1 MATDQHGKKVQ
12 CVLCL
17 TSEENRTTGPLSTK
31 GSITAHQNCL
41 LYSSGII
48 CKNSPEFDDLFGFSV
63 EDVLNEL
70 KRGNRLNCYRCKKKG
85 ATVGCEVKRCKKSYH
100 YPCALRDGAQNV
112 DDHTEEKFT
121 LYCLKHNLAMAATN
135 ETVSRAL
142 STNGDS
148 DTTMNNNGET
158 SPKSLQKERKGL
170 DAVAGPSSS
179 HSDSNMSSKRRQKQ
193 TPKRRLSCSSTPE
206 VKSSKKSR
214 MWSKRIQNGFSDS
227 DGVVNGIDMELA
239 PLESDLEDSVLSEHR
254 NHAEALTG
262 GCQPE
267 PEHSDDSDGDDSDGD
282 DTVIDSSQ
290 SLLLPVMWCVV
301 SEETSQDTNLSVCS
315 SQPCSAASPGSPV
328 LSGRQGSS
336 LTPGPISPV
345 LSGRQGS
352 SLTPG
357 PISSVLSG
365 RQGSSLTP
373 GPISSVLSGRQGS
386 SLTPGPI
393 SSVLSGR
400 QGSSL
405 TPGPIS
411 PVLSGRQGSSLTPGP
426 ISPVLSGRQ
435 GSSLTPGPISSVLSG
450 RQGSSLTPGP
460 ISSVLSGRQGSSL
473 TPGPIS
479 PVLSGR
485 QGSSLTPGP
494 ISSVHSGPL
503 NVTNT
508 PTRTSP
514 PVSPVPP
521 DCCFTPVSS
530 PHSVSNHPLAG
541 PGGLGSPIGSGSDSA
556 ASRVFWRRCNEAGC
570 TQSIFTTFFSD
581 MVSISNR
588 ILSDNASQED
598 YDLSLRVMEASGK
611 LSQMLS
617 EQEREFKKKQMELQ
631 SATAAIRDARSALKR

>member
-1 MATDQHGKKVQ
+1 MGTDQHGKKVQ

-48 CKNSPEFDDLFGFSV
+48 CQNSPEFDDLFGFSV

-70 KRGNRLNCYRCKKKG
+70 KRGNRLICYRCKKKG

-100 YPCALRDGAQNV
+100 YPCAVRDGAQNV

-121 LYCLKHNLAMAATN
+121 LYCLKHNLPIAATN

-142 STNGDS
+142 STNGDT

-158 SPKSLQKERKGL
+158 SPKRKEESFSLDHVNSGIVKSYCKKHKPQSLQKELKGL
-170 DAVAGPSSS
+170 DAVAGPSSY

-214 MWSKRIQNGFSDS
+214 KWSKSIQNDFSNS

-239 PLESDLEDSVLSEHR
+239 PLESDLEDSVFSEHR
-254 NHAEALTG
+254 NHAEALTR

-267 PEHSDDSDGDDSDGD
+267 PEHRDDSDGDH
-282 DTVIDSSQ
+282 TVIDSS
-290 SLLLPVMWCVV
+290 LLLHVV
-301 SEETSQDTNLSVCS
+301 SEEPSQDTNLSVCS
-315 SQPCSAASPGSPV
+315 SQPCSVARPGSPV

-336 LTPGPISPV
+336 LT
-345 LSGRQGS
+345 L
-352 SLTPG
+352 
-357 PISSVLSG
+357 
-365 RQGSSLTP
+365 
-373 GPISSVLSGRQGS
+373 
-386 SLTPGPI
+386 
-393 SSVLSGR
+393 
-400 QGSSL
+400 
-405 TPGPIS
+405 
-411 PVLSGRQGSSLTPGP
+411 
-426 ISPVLSGRQ
+426 
-435 GSSLTPGPISSVLSG
+435 
-450 RQGSSLTPGP
+450 
-460 ISSVLSGRQGSSL
+460 
-473 TPGPIS
+473 
-479 PVLSGR
+479 
-485 QGSSLTPGP
+485 GP

-541 PGGLGSPIGSGSDSA
+541 PGGPGSPIGSGSDSA

-588 ILSDNASQED
+588 ILSDKASQED

-631 SATAAIRDARSALKR
+631 RATEAIRDARSALKR

>member
-1 MATDQHGKKVQ
+1 MGTDQHGKKVQ

-48 CKNSPEFDDLFGFSV
+48 CQNSPEFDDLFGFSV

-70 KRGNRLNCYRCKKKG
+70 KRGNRLICYRCKKKG

-100 YPCALRDGAQNV
+100 YPCAVRDGAQNV

-121 LYCLKHNLAMAATN
+121 LYCLKHNLPIAATN

-142 STNGDS
+142 STNGDT

-158 SPKSLQKERKGL
+158 SPKRKEESFSLDHVNSGIVKSYCKKHKPQSLQKELKGL
-170 DAVAGPSSS
+170 DAVAGPSSY

-214 MWSKRIQNGFSDS
+214 KWSKSIQNDFSNS

-239 PLESDLEDSVLSEHR
+239 PLESDLEDSVFSEHR
-254 NHAEALTG
+254 NHAEALTR

-267 PEHSDDSDGDDSDGD
+267 PEHRDDSDGDH
-282 DTVIDSSQ
+282 TVIDSSQ
-290 SLLLPVMWCVV
+290 SLLLHVV
-301 SEETSQDTNLSVCS
+301 SEEPSQDTNLSVCS
-315 SQPCSAASPGSPV
+315 SQPCSVARPGSPV

-336 LTPGPISPV
+336 LT
-345 LSGRQGS
+345 L
-352 SLTPG
+352 
-357 PISSVLSG
+357 
-365 RQGSSLTP
+365 
-373 GPISSVLSGRQGS
+373 
-386 SLTPGPI
+386 
-393 SSVLSGR
+393 
-400 QGSSL
+400 
-405 TPGPIS
+405 
-411 PVLSGRQGSSLTPGP
+411 
-426 ISPVLSGRQ
+426 
-435 GSSLTPGPISSVLSG
+435 
-450 RQGSSLTPGP
+450 
-460 ISSVLSGRQGSSL
+460 
-473 TPGPIS
+473 
-479 PVLSGR
+479 
-485 QGSSLTPGP
+485 GP

-541 PGGLGSPIGSGSDSA
+541 PGGPGSPIGSGSDSA

-588 ILSDNASQED
+588 ILSDKASQED

-631 SATAAIRDARSALKR
+631 RATEAIRDARSALKR

>member
-1 MATDQHGKKVQ
+1 MGTDQHGKKVQ

-48 CKNSPEFDDLFGFSV
+48 CQNSPEFDDLFGFSV

-70 KRGNRLNCYRCKKKG
+70 KRGNRLICYRCKKKG

-100 YPCALRDGAQNV
+100 YPCAVRDGAQNV
-112 DDHTEEKFT
+112 DDHTEERFT
-121 LYCLKHNLAMAATN
+121 LYCLKHNLPIAATN

-142 STNGDS
+142 STNGDT

-158 SPKSLQKERKGL
+158 SPKSLQKELKGL
-170 DAVAGPSSS
+170 DAVAGPSCY

-214 MWSKRIQNGFSDS
+214 KWSKSIQNDFSNS

-239 PLESDLEDSVLSEHR
+239 PLESDLEDSVFSEHR
-254 NHAEALTG
+254 KHAEALTR

-267 PEHSDDSDGDDSDGD
+267 PEHRDDSDGDH
-282 DTVIDSSQ
+282 TVIDSSQ
-290 SLLLPVMWCVV
+290 SLLLPVKLCVV
-301 SEETSQDTNLSVCS
+301 SEEPSQDTNLSVCS

-336 LTPGPISPV
+336 LT
-345 LSGRQGS
+345 L
-352 SLTPG
+352 
-357 PISSVLSG
+357 
-365 RQGSSLTP
+365 
-373 GPISSVLSGRQGS
+373 
-386 SLTPGPI
+386 
-393 SSVLSGR
+393 
-400 QGSSL
+400 
-405 TPGPIS
+405 
-411 PVLSGRQGSSLTPGP
+411 
-426 ISPVLSGRQ
+426 
-435 GSSLTPGPISSVLSG
+435 
-450 RQGSSLTPGP
+450 
-460 ISSVLSGRQGSSL
+460 
-473 TPGPIS
+473 
-479 PVLSGR
+479 
-485 QGSSLTPGP
+485 GP

-521 DCCFTPVSS
+521 DCGFTPVSS

-556 ASRVFWRRCNEAGC
+556 ASRVFWRRCNKAGC

-588 ILSDNASQED
+588 ILSDKASQED

-631 SATAAIRDARSALKR
+631 SATEAIRDARSALKR

>member
-1 MATDQHGKKVQ
+1 MGTDQHGKKVQ

-17 TSEENRTTGPLSTK
+17 TSAENRTTGPLSTK
-31 GSITAHQNCL
+31 GYITAHQNCL

-63 EDVLNEL
+63 EDVLKEL
-70 KRGNRLNCYRCKKKG
+70 KRGNRLICYRCKKKG

-100 YPCALRDGAQNV
+100 YPCAVRDGAQNV

-121 LYCLKHNLAMAATN
+121 LYCLKHHLAIAATN

-158 SPKSLQKERKGL
+158 SPKLLRKELKGL
-170 DAVAGPSSS
+170 VDAVAGPSSY
-179 HSDSNMSSKRRQKQ
+179 HSDSNVSSKRRQKQ

-214 MWSKRIQNGFSDS
+214 KWSKSIQNDFSNS

-239 PLESDLEDSVLSEHR
+239 PLESDLEDSVFSEHR
-254 NHAEALTG
+254 NHAEALTR

-267 PEHSDDSDGDDSDGD
+267 PEHRDDSDGDH
-282 DTVIDSSQ
+282 TVIDSSQ
-290 SLLLPVMWCVV
+290 SLLLPVMLCGV
-301 SEETSQDTNLSVCS
+301 SEEPSQDTNLAVCS

-336 LTPGPISPV
+336 LTLGPISSV
-345 LSGRQGS
+345 HSGRQGS
-352 SLTPG
+352 SLT
-357 PISSVLSG
+357 L
-365 RQGSSLTP
+365 
-373 GPISSVLSGRQGS
+373 
-386 SLTPGPI
+386 
-393 SSVLSGR
+393 
-400 QGSSL
+400 
-405 TPGPIS
+405 
-411 PVLSGRQGSSLTPGP
+411 
-426 ISPVLSGRQ
+426 
-435 GSSLTPGPISSVLSG
+435 
-450 RQGSSLTPGP
+450 
-460 ISSVLSGRQGSSL
+460 
-473 TPGPIS
+473 
-479 PVLSGR
+479 
-485 QGSSLTPGP
+485 GP

-521 DCCFTPVSS
+521 DYCFTPVSS
-530 PHSVSNHPLAG
+530 PHSVSNRPLAG

-588 ILSDNASQED
+588 ILSDKASQED

>member
-1 MATDQHGKKVQ
+1 MGTDQHGKKVQ

-48 CKNSPEFDDLFGFSV
+48 CQNSPEFDNLFGFSV

-70 KRGNRLNCYRCKKKG
+70 KRGNRLYCYRCKKKG

-100 YPCALRDGAQNV
+100 YPCAVRDGAQNV

-121 LYCLKHNLAMAATN
+121 LYCLKHNLAIAATN

-158 SPKSLQKERKGL
+158 SPKKELKGL
-170 DAVAGPSSS
+170 DAVAGPSSY

-193 TPKRRLSCSSTPE
+193 TPKRRLSCSGTPE
-206 VKSSKKSR
+206 VESSKKSR
-214 MWSKRIQNGFSDS
+214 KWSKIIQNGFSNS

-254 NHAEALTG
+254 NPAEALTR

-267 PEHSDDSDGDDSDGD
+267 PEHRDESDGDQ
-282 DTVIDSSQ
+282 TVIDSVSYTTRTILVQHFLWHYRVSILVLNYWFDHYCVSILVLNYWFDHYCVFILVLNYWFDHYCVSILVLNYWFDHYCVSILVLNYWFDHYCVSILVLNYWFDHYCISILDAESQ
-290 SLLLPVMWCVV
+290 SLLLPVMLCVV
-301 SEETSQDTNLSVCS
+301 SEEPSQDTNLSVCS
-315 SQPCSAASPGSPV
+315 SQPCSVASHGSPV

-336 LTPGPISPV
+336 LT
-345 LSGRQGS
+345 L
-352 SLTPG
+352 
-357 PISSVLSG
+357 
-365 RQGSSLTP
+365 
-373 GPISSVLSGRQGS
+373 
-386 SLTPGPI
+386 
-393 SSVLSGR
+393 
-400 QGSSL
+400 
-405 TPGPIS
+405 
-411 PVLSGRQGSSLTPGP
+411 
-426 ISPVLSGRQ
+426 
-435 GSSLTPGPISSVLSG
+435 
-450 RQGSSLTPGP
+450 
-460 ISSVLSGRQGSSL
+460 
-473 TPGPIS
+473 
-479 PVLSGR
+479 
-485 QGSSLTPGP
+485 GP

-521 DCCFTPVSS
+521 DYCFTPVSS

-588 ILSDNASQED
+588 ILSDKASQED

-611 LSQMLS
+611 LPQMLS

>member
-1 MATDQHGKKVQ
+1 MGTDQHGKKVQ

-48 CKNSPEFDDLFGFSV
+48 CQNSPEFDDLFGFSV

-70 KRGNRLNCYRCKKKG
+70 KRGNRLICYRCKKKG

-100 YPCALRDGAQNV
+100 YPCAVRDGAQNV

-121 LYCLKHNLAMAATN
+121 LYCLKHNLPIAATN

-142 STNGDS
+142 STNGDT

-158 SPKSLQKERKGL
+158 SPKRKEESFSLDHVNSGIVKSYCKKHKPQSLQKELKGL
-170 DAVAGPSSS
+170 DAVAGPSSY

-214 MWSKRIQNGFSDS
+214 KWSKSIQNDFSNS

-239 PLESDLEDSVLSEHR
+239 PLESDLEDSVFSEHR
-254 NHAEALTG
+254 NHAEALTR

-267 PEHSDDSDGDDSDGD
+267 PEHRDDSDGDH
-282 DTVIDSSQ
+282 TVIDS
-290 SLLLPVMWCVV
+290 
-301 SEETSQDTNLSVCS
+301 
-315 SQPCSAASPGSPV
+315 
-328 LSGRQGSS
+328 GSS
-336 LTPGPISPV
+336 LT
-345 LSGRQGS
+345 L
-352 SLTPG
+352 
-357 PISSVLSG
+357 
-365 RQGSSLTP
+365 
-373 GPISSVLSGRQGS
+373 
-386 SLTPGPI
+386 
-393 SSVLSGR
+393 
-400 QGSSL
+400 
-405 TPGPIS
+405 
-411 PVLSGRQGSSLTPGP
+411 
-426 ISPVLSGRQ
+426 
-435 GSSLTPGPISSVLSG
+435 
-450 RQGSSLTPGP
+450 
-460 ISSVLSGRQGSSL
+460 
-473 TPGPIS
+473 
-479 PVLSGR
+479 
-485 QGSSLTPGP
+485 GP

-541 PGGLGSPIGSGSDSA
+541 PGGPGSPIGSGSDSA

-588 ILSDNASQED
+588 ILSDKASQED

-631 SATAAIRDARSALKR
+631 RATEAIRDARSALKR

>member
-1 MATDQHGKKVQ
+1 MGTDQHGKKVQ

-48 CKNSPEFDDLFGFSV
+48 CQNSPEFDNLFGFSV

-70 KRGNRLNCYRCKKKG
+70 KRGNRLYCYRCKKKG

-100 YPCALRDGAQNV
+100 YPCAVRDGAQNV

-121 LYCLKHNLAMAATN
+121 LYCLKHNLAIAATN

-158 SPKSLQKERKGL
+158 SPKSLQKELKGL
-170 DAVAGPSSS
+170 DAVAGPSSY

-193 TPKRRLSCSSTPE
+193 TPKRRLSCSGTPE
-206 VKSSKKSR
+206 VESSKKSR
-214 MWSKRIQNGFSDS
+214 KWSKIIQNGFSNS

-254 NHAEALTG
+254 NPAEALTR

-267 PEHSDDSDGDDSDGD
+267 PEHRDESDGDQ
-282 DTVIDSSQ
+282 TVIDSSQ
-290 SLLLPVMWCVV
+290 SLLLPVMLCVV
-301 SEETSQDTNLSVCS
+301 SEEPSQDTNLSVCS
-315 SQPCSAASPGSPV
+315 SQPCSVASHGSPV

-336 LTPGPISPV
+336 LT
-345 LSGRQGS
+345 L
-352 SLTPG
+352 
-357 PISSVLSG
+357 
-365 RQGSSLTP
+365 
-373 GPISSVLSGRQGS
+373 
-386 SLTPGPI
+386 
-393 SSVLSGR
+393 
-400 QGSSL
+400 
-405 TPGPIS
+405 
-411 PVLSGRQGSSLTPGP
+411 
-426 ISPVLSGRQ
+426 
-435 GSSLTPGPISSVLSG
+435 
-450 RQGSSLTPGP
+450 
-460 ISSVLSGRQGSSL
+460 
-473 TPGPIS
+473 
-479 PVLSGR
+479 
-485 QGSSLTPGP
+485 GP

-521 DCCFTPVSS
+521 DYCFTPVSS

-588 ILSDNASQED
+588 ILSDKASQED

-611 LSQMLS
+611 LPQMLS

>member
-1 MATDQHGKKVQ
+1 MGTDQHGKKVQ

-48 CKNSPEFDDLFGFSV
+48 CQNSPEFDDLFGFSV

-70 KRGNRLNCYRCKKKG
+70 KRGNRLICYRCKKKG

-100 YPCALRDGAQNV
+100 YPCAVRDGAQNV

-121 LYCLKHNLAMAATN
+121 LYCLKHNLAIAATN
-135 ETVSRAL
+135 ETVSRAF

-148 DTTMNNNGET
+148 DTTMKNNGET
-158 SPKSLQKERKGL
+158 SPKLLQKELKGL
-170 DAVAGPSSS
+170 DAVAGPSSY
-179 HSDSNMSSKRRQKQ
+179 HSDSNVSSKRRQKQ

-206 VKSSKKSR
+206 GKSSKKSR
-214 MWSKRIQNGFSDS
+214 KWSKNIQNDFSNS

-239 PLESDLEDSVLSEHR
+239 PLESDLEDSVFSENR
-254 NHAEALTG
+254 NHAEALTR

-267 PEHSDDSDGDDSDGD
+267 PEHRDDSDGDH
-282 DTVIDSSQ
+282 TVIDS
-290 SLLLPVMWCVV
+290 SLLLPVMLCVV
-301 SEETSQDTNLSVCS
+301 SEEPSQDTNLSVCS

-336 LTPGPISPV
+336 LTLGPISSV
-345 LSGRQGS
+345 HSGRQGS
-352 SLTPG
+352 SLTLG

-365 RQGSSLTP
+365 RQGSSLT
-373 GPISSVLSGRQGS
+373 L
-386 SLTPGPI
+386 
-393 SSVLSGR
+393 
-400 QGSSL
+400 
-405 TPGPIS
+405 
-411 PVLSGRQGSSLTPGP
+411 
-426 ISPVLSGRQ
+426 
-435 GSSLTPGPISSVLSG
+435 
-450 RQGSSLTPGP
+450 
-460 ISSVLSGRQGSSL
+460 
-473 TPGPIS
+473 
-479 PVLSGR
+479 
-485 QGSSLTPGP
+485 GP

-521 DCCFTPVSS
+521 DYCFTPVSS
-530 PHSVSNHPLAG
+530 PHSVSNRPLAG
-541 PGGLGSPIGSGSDSA
+541 PGGLGSPIGSGSGSDSA

-588 ILSDNASQED
+588 ILSDKASQED

>member
-1 MATDQHGKKVQ
+1 MGTDQHGKKVQ

-48 CKNSPEFDDLFGFSV
+48 CQNSPEFDDLFGFSV

-70 KRGNRLNCYRCKKKG
+70 KRGNRLICYRCKKKG

-100 YPCALRDGAQNV
+100 YPCAVRDGAQNV

-121 LYCLKHNLAMAATN
+121 LYCLKHNLAIAATN
-135 ETVSRAL
+135 ETVSRAF

-148 DTTMNNNGET
+148 DTTMKNNGET
-158 SPKSLQKERKGL
+158 SPKLLQKELKGL
-170 DAVAGPSSS
+170 DAVAGPSSY
-179 HSDSNMSSKRRQKQ
+179 HSDSNVSSKRRQKQ

-206 VKSSKKSR
+206 GKSSKKSR
-214 MWSKRIQNGFSDS
+214 KWSKNIQNDFSNS

-239 PLESDLEDSVLSEHR
+239 PLESDLEDSVFSENR
-254 NHAEALTG
+254 NHAEALTR

-267 PEHSDDSDGDDSDGD
+267 PEHRDDSDGDH
-282 DTVIDSSQ
+282 TVIDSDAESQ
-290 SLLLPVMWCVV
+290 SLLLPVMLCVV
-301 SEETSQDTNLSVCS
+301 SEEPSQDTNLSVCS

-336 LTPGPISPV
+336 LT
-345 LSGRQGS
+345 L
-352 SLTPG
+352 G

-365 RQGSSLTP
+365 RQGSSLT
-373 GPISSVLSGRQGS
+373 L
-386 SLTPGPI
+386 
-393 SSVLSGR
+393 
-400 QGSSL
+400 
-405 TPGPIS
+405 
-411 PVLSGRQGSSLTPGP
+411 
-426 ISPVLSGRQ
+426 
-435 GSSLTPGPISSVLSG
+435 
-450 RQGSSLTPGP
+450 
-460 ISSVLSGRQGSSL
+460 
-473 TPGPIS
+473 
-479 PVLSGR
+479 
-485 QGSSLTPGP
+485 GP

-521 DCCFTPVSS
+521 DYCFTPVSS
-530 PHSVSNHPLAG
+530 PHSVSNRPLAG
-541 PGGLGSPIGSGSDSA
+541 PGGLGSPIGSGSGSDSA

-588 ILSDNASQED
+588 ILSDKASQED